1 MTESRHTPADSDLG
15 PLLKGLREP
24 VVLLETQIPLDPQL
38 IDRIKEQLSAAAGR
52 EISLEVSVNPHLD
65 VGARLIL
72 GREKKIDLDL
82 RRRLLGEL
90 ESQFA
95 AARREGLTTVDET
108 AAHLERIIENTEP
121 HLRVEELSDTGEV
134 IQVGDGIAIVSGLRS
149 VGAQEVVRFRHDVYG
164 IAFNL
169 LRDSVGCLLLG
180 PEAEIQ
186 EGSVVERTGRLLQI
200 PVGPALKGRIL
211 NALGQPIDGK
221 GPVDSE
227 RVRPVE
233 RIAPGVV
240 ERHPVIEPL
249 HTGIKIIDALVPL
262 GRGQR
267 ELILGDRKIG
277 KTTIAIDT
285 ILSQKDAGIICI
297 YAAIGQKASTVARV
311 VRTLQEQGAMGHTII
326 VVAFSH
332 EEPAFRY
339 LVPYAACAIG
349 EDIMDSG
356 GHALVIYD
364 DLSKHAVTY
373 REISALLKRP
383 IGREA
388 YPGDIFYVHARLLE
402 RAACLREDLGG
413 GSLTALPIIETLGGD
428 ISAFI
433 PTNVISICDGQIFL
447 DTGLFNE
454 GFRPAMDVGLS
465 VSRVGGMAQTRVM
478 KKVAGRLRID
488 LAQYH
493 EMAQFVKFG
502 AEVDQATLDQLTRG
516 ERERE
521 VLKQDQHDPLT
532 LEKQIVILY
541 AAVHGHLDAVPADQ
555 VKTYEEALFAF
566 METQYPVALHSIQE
580 LKDLSEDTEKILVQA
595 IARFTQDFL
604 RSRTASIETTPVT

>member
-1 MTESRHTPADSDLG
+1 MEESRNNPEKFAWSRI
-15 PLLKGLREP
+15 LKGLRQP
-24 VVLLETQIPLDPQL
+24 GVLLETQIPVDPL
-38 IDRIKEQLSAAAGR
+38 LVNHLRETLSSAAGR
-52 EISLEVSVNPHLD
+52 AISVEARVNPRLD
-65 VGARLIL
+65 VAARLIL
-72 GREKKIDLDL
+72 GGEHKLDLDP
-82 RRRLLGEL
+82 RRRLVDDL

-95 AARREGLTTVDET
+95 AVRQEGLTRLDET
-108 AAHLERIIENTEP
+108 AAHVATIIARTEP
-121 HLRVEELSDTGEV
+121 QLRVEELTGLGEV
-134 IQVGDGIAIVSGLRS
+134 IQVGDGVAIVSGLRG
-149 VGAQEVVRFRHDVYG
+149 VGAQEVVRFQHNVYG

-180 PEAEIQ
+180 PEEDVQ
-186 EGSVVERTGRLLQI
+186 EGSAVERTGHLLQV
-200 PVGPALKGRIL
+200 PVGKALVGRLL
-211 NALGQPIDGK
+211 NALGQPVDGK
-221 GPVDSE
+221 GAVETDRFRPAE
-227 RVRPVE
+227 RV
-233 RIAPGVV
+233 APGVV
-240 ERHPVIEPL
+240 KRHPVIEPL

-267 ELILGDRKIG
+267 ELVLGDRKIG

-285 ILSQKDAGIICI
+285 ILSQRNTGVICI
-297 YAAIGQKASTVARV
+297 YAAIGQRASTVARIV
-311 VRTLQEQGAMGHTII
+311 HTLREQGAMEYTIV
-326 VVAFSH
+326 VVAFSN
-332 EEPAFRY
+332 EGPAFRY
-339 LVPYAACAIG
+339 LVPYTACAIG
-349 EDIMDSG
+349 EDFMESG

-388 YPGDIFYVHARLLE
+388 YPGDIFYIHSRLLE
-402 RAACLREDLGG
+402 RAARLRDDLGG
-413 GSLTALPIIETLGGD
+413 GSLTALPIVETLGGD

-454 GFRPAMDVGLS
+454 GSRPAMDVGLS

-521 VLKQDQHDPLT
+521 VLKQDRHHPLA

-541 AAVHGHLDAVPADQ
+541 AAVNGYLDTVPLEQ
-555 VKTYEEALFAF
+555 VRAYEENLFPFLEARYPSVLQGIAERSDLAEDQERVLVEAL
-566 METQYPVALHSIQE
+566 TRY
-580 LKDLSEDTEKILVQA
+580 T
-595 IARFTQDFL
+595 RDFL
-604 RSRTASIETTPVT
+604 GQPTAAAA

>member
-1 MTESRHTPADSDLG
+1 
-15 PLLKGLREP
+15 
-24 VVLLETQIPLDPQL
+24 
-38 IDRIKEQLSAAAGR
+38 
-52 EISLEVSVNPHLD
+52 
-65 VGARLIL
+65 
-72 GREKKIDLDL
+72 
-82 RRRLLGEL
+82 
-90 ESQFA
+90 
-95 AARREGLTTVDET
+95 
-108 AAHLERIIENTEP
+108 
-121 HLRVEELSDTGEV
+121 
-134 IQVGDGIAIVSGLRS
+134 
-149 VGAQEVVRFRHDVYG
+149 
-164 IAFNL
+164 
-169 LRDSVGCLLLG
+169 
-180 PEAEIQ
+180 
-186 EGSVVERTGRLLQI
+186 
-200 PVGPALKGRIL
+200 
-211 NALGQPIDGK
+211 
-221 GPVDSE
+221 
-227 RVRPVE
+227 
-233 RIAPGVV
+233 
-240 ERHPVIEPL
+240 
-249 HTGIKIIDALVPL
+249 
-262 GRGQR
+262 
-267 ELILGDRKIG
+267 
-277 KTTIAIDT
+277 
-285 ILSQKDAGIICI
+285 LSQKDAGIICI

-311 VRTLQEQGAMGHTII
+311 VRTLQERRAMEYTIL

-493 EMAQFVKFG
+493 EMSQFVKFG

-521 VLKQDQHDPLT
+521 VLKQDQHDPLA

-541 AAVHGHLDAVPADQ
+541 AAVHGYLDAVPVDQ
-555 VKTYEEALFAF
+555 INAYEEALFTF
-566 METQYPVALHSIQE
+566 METQYPVVLHSIQE

-595 IARFTQDFL
+595 MGRFTQDFL
-604 RSRTASIETTPVT
+604 RNRTASTETTLVT

>member
-1 MTESRHTPADSDLG
+1 MKKNVSRLDASDLG
-15 PLLKGLREP
+15 RLLKGLP
-24 VVLLETQIPLDPQL
+24 GSAVLLETQTPLDPL
-38 IDRIKEQLSAAAGR
+38 VVGRLKEMLSAAAGR
-52 EISLEVSVNPHLD
+52 EISIDVRVNPHLD

-72 GREKKIDLDL
+72 GGEKKLDLDL
-82 RRRLLGEL
+82 RRRLLENL

-95 AARREGLTTVDET
+95 AKKREGLTTVDET
-108 AAHLERIIENTEP
+108 AAHLTRIIEKTEP
-121 HLRVEELSDTGEV
+121 RLRVEELSDVGEV
-134 IQVGDGIAIVSGLRS
+134 LQVGDGVAIVSGLRG
-149 VGAQEVVRFRHDVYG
+149 VGAQEVIRFQHDIYG

-169 LRDSVGCLLLG
+169 LRDVAGCLLLG
-180 PEAEIQ
+180 PEEEIE
-186 EGSVVERTGRLLQI
+186 EGSVVERTGRLLQV
-200 PVGPALKGRIL
+200 PVGEALRGRIV

-221 GPVDSE
+221 GPIETEKFRPAE
-227 RVRPVE
+227 RT
-233 RIAPGVV
+233 APGVV
-240 ERHPVIEPL
+240 KRHPVIEPL

-277 KTTIAIDT
+277 KTTIAIDA
-285 ILSQKDAGIICI
+285 ILSQKDAGVVCI

-311 VRTLQEQGAMGHTII
+311 VRTLQERGAMEHTII
-326 VVAFSH
+326 VVAFSN

-339 LVPYAACAIG
+339 LVPYAACAMG
-349 EDIMDSG
+349 EEIMDNG

-388 YPGDIFYVHARLLE
+388 YPGDIFYIHSRLLE
-402 RAACLREDLGG
+402 RAARLRDDLGG
-413 GSLTALPIIETLGGD
+413 GSLTALPIVETLAGD
-428 ISAFI
+428 ISSFI

-447 DTGLFNE
+447 DAGLFNE

-465 VSRVGGMAQTRVM
+465 VSRVGGMAQTRAM

-521 VLKQDQHDPLT
+521 VLKQDQHAPLS

-541 AAVHGHLDAVPADQ
+541 AAVNGYLDAVPVEKLKA
-555 VKTYEEALFAF
+555 YEESLFTF
-566 METQYPVALHSIQE
+566 MEARYPRVFRSIGE
-580 LKDLSEDTEKILVQA
+580 LKDLSEDTEKSL
-595 IARFTQDFL
+595 ARALSLFTRDFL
-604 RSRTASIETTPVT
+604 GQRSAAAEATPAA